1 MSADG
6 TKLTSA
12 SSASRS
18 QRCRSVSTGA
28 SGSVVSRVVTG
39 GGTVVNAPPP
49 LVGGTV
55 AGGIVGGGA
64 EADAVRSPLIVAV
77 ATWNVIVPTESPDR
91 SGAKLTST
99 VQDSAIAWSVQSSSS
114 TVKPSP
120 TTSTSST
127 TGAPPPT
134 FTSVTTADDELPTAV
149 SGSSSGEGWTSRTGG
164 SGEAPAEVA
173 ATRRARH
180 PLATA
185 AIGRRPAPIGRTPTS
200 CGHRCEG
207 ADTRPPRAVS
217 TR

>member
-12 SSASRS
+12 SPASRS
-18 QRCRSVSTGA
+18 QRCRSVSAGA

-39 GGTVVNAPPP
+39 GGTVSNAPS
-49 LVGGTV
+49 LVGVV

-64 EADAVRSPLIVAV
+64 AADAVRSPLIVVV

-91 SGAKLTST
+91 SGSKPTST
-99 VQDSAIAWSVQSSSS
+99 VQDSATARSVQSSSS

-127 TGAPPPT
+127 TGAPPPR

-149 SGSSSGEGWTSRTGG
+149 SGSSSVAGWTSRCGG
-164 SGEAPAEVA
+164 SDEASAALA
-173 ATRRARH
+173 ATNSARH
-180 PLATA
+180 PPATA
-185 AIGRRPAPIGRTPTS
+185 VIGRRPAPVGRTPTS

-207 ADTRPPRAVS
+207 GDTRPAPS
-217 TR
+217 G